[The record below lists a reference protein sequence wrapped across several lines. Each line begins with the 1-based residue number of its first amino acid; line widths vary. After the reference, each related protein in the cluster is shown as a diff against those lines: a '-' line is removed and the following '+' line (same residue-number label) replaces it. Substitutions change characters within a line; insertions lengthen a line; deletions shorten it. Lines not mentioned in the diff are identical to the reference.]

1 MIFLVGGRLS
11 NSPFFPCFLNKYEI
25 FLVGFP
31 ILFSDFSYI
40 RLCTTEGEMTIS
52 MRASLFVKISFIYKP
67 VEVSSDPALLERI
80 TAAGLDPGST
90 VLKAKRD
97 IC

>member
-1 MIFLVGGRLS
+1 M
-11 NSPFFPCFLNKYEI
+11 
-25 FLVGFP
+25 VGFP

-52 MRASLFVKISFIYKP
+52 MRASLFVKISFMYKP
-67 VEVSSDPALLERI
+67 VEVTSDPAHI